1 MLGFG
6 FTVLAAPASFRNLF
20 GIFVAL
26 CGMVTYGVVE
36 LEEKKRAAE
45 LAPASSVGK

>member
-1 MLGFG
+1 M
-6 FTVLAAPASFRNLF
+6 LAATASFRNLF